1 MKLIYPITSIL
12 ILASC
17 SLTRPVICTNRKEV
31 TLTWKDSK
39 SESIDVYIKNSL
51 SFPNIPCKGE
61 NRFTMYDV
69 SPGDYTFVFKSDGKV
84 IEKKRIIIVDK

>member
-1 MKLIYPITSIL
+1 MKLVYSITSIL

-17 SLTRPVICTNRKEV
+17 SSARPVICTDRKEV

-39 SESIDVYIKNSL
+39 SESIDVYIENSL
-51 SFPNIPCKGE
+51 SIPNIPCKGE
-61 NRFTMYDV
+61 TRFTMYDA

-84 IEKKRIIIVDK
+84 IEKRRIIVVDK